1 MNRSEAS
8 SSGALKTTIHLGKT
22 LVATQGASTFY
33 CMNRELPG
41 VVTHYFKRD
50 YIILFI

>member
-41 VVTHYFKRD
+41 VGH
-50 YIILFI
+50 IILKEII